1 MYRDMEQWERIR
13 YRVLREGVTKSQI
26 LAETGMHWRILEKIP
41 TYSEPLGYSLKKPRE
56 RPTIAPYL
64 DRIRQILK
72 EAARLRGT
80 SVTRPSVSSSACGIT
95 RAIRR
100 RSRRRCG
107 AFPLR

>member
-1 MYRDMEQWERIR
+1 VEQWERIR
-13 YRVLREGVTKSQI
+13 YRGLREGVAKSQI
-26 LAETGMHWRILEKIP
+26 LAETGMHWRILEKIL

-56 RPTIAPYL
+56 RPKTAPCL

-72 EAARLRGT
+72 EAARLRRS
-80 SVTRPSVSSSACGIT
+80 SVTRPRGSSSACGIT

-107 AFPLR
+107 AFPC